1 MKYLLLVTI
10 LSPIITAYIKQ
21 LLPQIPS
28 KWIPLIAPALG
39 GLAEAATRLSIGT
52 DLPEGVGV
60 AAGAAGV
67 AVREVVD
74 QWRKSGIDRLNG
86 AGLAL
91 ALVFAGTLLSGCT
104 ARTPVNPD
112 GAPLTPAQLAAAEQA
127 DRENRCDWAETLQ
140 DGSRITAAW
149 ALRKSNDED
158 LKVGIAIALD
168 SLGDGVAEYCDAVRA
183 GDRPDAERAA
193 RAAVRAAVRRVAD
206 LATAAAP
213 PEAAEPPG
221 GTAS

>member
-39 GLAEAATRLSIGT
+39 GLAEAATRLSVGT

-74 QWRKSGIDRLNG
+74 QWRKDRLDRIG
-86 AGLAL
+86 RDALGLLVVLGLVAGLTGSL
-91 ALVFAGTLLSGCT
+91 GGC
-104 ARTPVNPD
+104 AAKAPSV
-112 GAPLTPAQLAAAEQA
+112 PLTPEQTQAQSERRCQWAETIAASGQLAAVLA
-127 DRENRCDWAETLQ
+127 LQ
-140 DGSRITAAW
+140 DST
-149 ALRKSNDED
+149 DEK
-158 LKVGIAIALD
+158 LKTGIATALV
-168 SLGDGVAEYCDAVRA
+168 GVNSAVASYCDAVRTGQGANAEAAALA
-183 GDRPDAERAA
+183 G
-193 RAAVRAAVRRVAD
+193 VRAA
-206 LATAAAP
+206 LAELTARTLAP
-213 PEAAEPPG
+213 AI
-221 GTAS
+221 ASS